1 MEAGLQRVRV
11 QVRGRGGLPEEGVQ
25 QGVQGP
31 ERVHPPSRGQVPI
44 WTEQFKTLCVFDL
57 GRWKHEC
64 NSCSCL
70 SGGVVKCSKDQ
81 CTKKCKDEQG
91 YTHQVNVSLKRLS
104 DSLAGWR
111 HLEQGVR
118 QQLQVHCKRAGGV
131 HEEPLQ
137 VQGRAGVHPPSGR
150 PVDQPVQELHLWIR
164 GESLLQADRL
174 QEHLH
179 R

>member
-1 MEAGLQRVRV
+1 MACQRKQCNKACRDQNGYTH
-11 QVRGRGGLPEEGVQ
+11 QVGDRFLSGKNSLKP
-25 QGVQGP
+25 
-31 ERVHPPSRGQVPI
+31 
-44 WTEQFKTLCVFDL
+44 CVWFDL

-104 DSLAGWR
+104 DSLTGWR

-118 QQLQVHCKRAGGV
+118 QQLQVHCQRAGGV
-131 HEEPLQ
+131 HKEPLQ